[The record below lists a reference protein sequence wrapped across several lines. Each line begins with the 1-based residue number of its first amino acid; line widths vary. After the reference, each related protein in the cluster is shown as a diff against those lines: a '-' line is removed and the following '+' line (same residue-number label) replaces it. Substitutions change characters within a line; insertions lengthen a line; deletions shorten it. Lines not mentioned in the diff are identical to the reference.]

1 MELQNKY
8 WIAVFPYLKTTDS
21 LKYKDL
27 EIHSSQNISE
37 LDTDISSYVDDLS
50 SMFFLRDDVRIKN
63 LSIVTCTTKNEI
75 TNPIDFIDKL
85 NEFQSLIS
93 YIYSIPHHTSGEPFL
108 NFEHST
114 YYLFRPIKLN
124 PELLYSGHNVEIL
137 SKDKKL
143 NTNEATDIPGYEGRI
158 NGKSYFWIVKNERI
172 FPTSARIWLNISQD
186 ISNDFFRASNL
197 FYSIVS
203 FFSSRSENDE
213 LAQRILTAIT
223 WYNRTNQMDIEE
235 EIALI
240 NLSIAFESLLNLDR
254 AGNIKSRFKETV
266 NTLLGGLPR
275 LDSWATQFYEARSQI
290 VHEGKSKRLAFN
302 PTDNAQNNNGD
313 NIFYRPLVTTGRQIF
328 QACVAT
334 IITGSKLS
342 ENMGLSSHFVT
353 NKQRL
358 ENICKTVRKFNGNH
372 SELFL
377 EIRKDVIEF
386 SKYRFIPEND
396 LNIDLL
402 LTTTLLILEKFK
414 LHIVEDDHYL
424 TDELQKISKINS
436 KNHYEALEIIS
447 SLVKK
452 VKELP
457 HNGEITNEFWVVK
470 SLIESVWGYSYIYFF
485 QLKKEKTVS

>member
-1 MELQNKY
+1 MEQQSKY

-27 EIHSSQNISE
+27 EIHSSQNISD
-37 LDTDISSYVDDLS
+37 LDADISSYVDDLR
-50 SMFFLRDDVRIKN
+50 SMFFLRDGVRIKN
-63 LSIVTCTTKNEI
+63 FSIVTCITKNKI

-85 NEFQSLIS
+85 NEFQSLLS

-114 YYLFRPIKLN
+114 YYLFRPVKFSAEFI
-124 PELLYSGHNVEIL
+124 YSGHNVEIL
-137 SKDKKL
+137 SNNEKL
-143 NTNEATDIPGYEGRI
+143 NTDEATDIQGYEGRI
-158 NGKSYFWIVKNERI
+158 NGKSYFWIAKNEKI

-186 ISNDFFRASNL
+186 ISNDFFKASDL

-203 FFSSRSENDE
+203 FFSSRNKNDE

-223 WYNRTNQMDIEE
+223 WYNRTIQMDIEE

-254 AGNIKSRFKETV
+254 SGNIKSRFKETV

-275 LDSWATQFYEARSQI
+275 LDSWSTQFYEARSQI

-302 PTDNAQNNNGD
+302 PTDNGD

-342 ENMGLSSHFVT
+342 EKMGLSSHFVT

-377 EIRKDVIEF
+377 EIRKDVIEI

-396 LNIDLL
+396 LKYDLL
-402 LTTTLLILEKFK
+402 LSTTLLVLEKFK
-414 LHIVEDDHYL
+414 LHTVEDDPIL
-424 TDELQKISKINS
+424 SDDLQKISKINS
-436 KNHYEALEIIS
+436 NNHYEALEIIS
-447 SLVKK
+447 SMVKK

-457 HNGEITNEFWVVK
+457 HNTEITNELWVVK
-470 SLIESVWGYSYIYFF
+470 SLIESVWGYSYMYYF
-485 QLKKEKTVS
+485 QLKKEYTAS